1 MWGKH
6 RVESLLEHGKKP
18 KTQLLNCSTDVS
30 IWVIHTN
37 NLQHISFSST
47 LATGQMVSAVEVRMH
62 THNSLCQT
70 HLVIVHCKL
79 LMYSVCSMLHF
90 EAGT

>member
-1 MWGKH
+1 MG
-6 RVESLLEHGKKP
+6 
-18 KTQLLNCSTDVS
+18 KTQNTVPILAMIPVTLNCSTDVR

-37 NLQHISFSST
+37 NLQHLTSFFST
-47 LATGQMVSAVEVRMH
+47 LATGQMVSAVEVRMY

-70 HLVIVHCKL
+70 HLVTVHCKL
-79 LMYSVCSMLHF
+79 LMYSVYSMLHF